1 MPVTEEGRPREEQRG
16 CRVGEPR
23 GLLGL
28 SCISGANRQDQER
41 ESAGTGSDS
50 LSFPIFLCLFP
61 KMTIMIIY
69 SFYVERNNT
78 FYFEEA
84 VIV

>member
-1 MPVTEEGRPREEQRG
+1 MQSGRTKRPVGT
-16 CRVGEPR
+16 
-23 GLLGL
+23 